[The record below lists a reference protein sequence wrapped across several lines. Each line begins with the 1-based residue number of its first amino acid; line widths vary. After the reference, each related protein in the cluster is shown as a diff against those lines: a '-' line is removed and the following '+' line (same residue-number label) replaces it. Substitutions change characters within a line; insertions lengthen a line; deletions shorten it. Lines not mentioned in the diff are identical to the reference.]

1 MKKLK
6 ILFISHNIAFTGSF
20 FRGYHWGKE
29 LVKMGHDVTLLAT
42 SRKNRFKF
50 LKYYRKGVQII
61 ESPDLF
67 WGRLRSGWDP
77 WGLIQRA
84 KFLSNKKY
92 DIIHCI
98 DSRPNTIIP
107 GLYLRRKI
115 KSMLILD
122 WLDWWGRGGIIEH
135 RGISFLE
142 KPFAPIETFFEERFR
157 KYANGNITITN
168 SLRKRAL
175 SLGVNSETIILI
187 PFGAD
192 VDSVKPMDK
201 EKSRHQ
207 YGFNK
212 NDKILGIL
220 GTLLEC
226 DSDLLFKSYE
236 LLMNKMKSLRL
247 IAIGNSHFKI
257 PDRLLNQGKV
267 IQQKNL
273 PFNTMIEYLSLC
285 DYLLLPLKNNIANRG
300 RWPSKIS
307 DYLAAGRPII
317 STRVGDIDML
327 FKLNNIGYQSAD
339 TPKDFSNAII
349 QAFTSNQNVIQGH
362 NARKLAVN
370 ELSWS
375 VLSNQ
380 LVNYYYRNIKKT
392 NSQN

>member
-29 LVKMGHDVTLLAT
+29 LVKMGHDVTLIAT
-42 SRKNRFKF
+42 SKTNKF
-50 LKYYRKGVQII
+50 NFHHYYKKGVEIV
-61 ESPDLF
+61 ETPDLL
-67 WGRLRSGWDP
+67 WGHLRSGWDI
-77 WGLIQRA
+77 WGVFRRICYLQ
-84 KFLSNKKY
+84 NCKY

-107 GLYLRRKI
+107 GLYLRNKN
-115 KSMLILD
+115 KCTLILD
-122 WLDWWGRGGIIEH
+122 WLDWWGRGGTIKH

-157 KYANGNITITN
+157 KYADGNITITN

-175 SLGVNSETIILI
+175 SLGVNPETIISM
-187 PFGAD
+187 PFGVD
-192 VDSVKPMDK
+192 VDTVKPMDK
-201 EKSRHQ
+201 EKSRNR

-220 GTLLEC
+220 GNLLEC
-226 DSDLLFKSYE
+226 DSDLLFKSFE
-236 LLMNKMKSLRL
+236 LLVDKIKSLRL
-247 IAIGNSHFKI
+247 IAIGNSQFKI
-257 PDRLLNQGKV
+257 PKRLLNQGKI

-273 PFNTMIEYLSLC
+273 PFNSMIEYLSLC

-300 RWPSKIS
+300 RWPSKFS

-317 STRVGDIDML
+317 STRCGEIDNL
-327 FKLNNIGYQSAD
+327 FKSNNIGYQSAD
-339 TPKDFSNAII
+339 TPKDFSDAILK
-349 QAFTSNQNVIQGH
+349 AFNSNQNKIQGQ

-375 VLSNQ
+375 ILSNQ
-380 LVNYYYRNIKKT
+380 LVNYYYKNI
-392 NSQN
+392 NNPNQLY